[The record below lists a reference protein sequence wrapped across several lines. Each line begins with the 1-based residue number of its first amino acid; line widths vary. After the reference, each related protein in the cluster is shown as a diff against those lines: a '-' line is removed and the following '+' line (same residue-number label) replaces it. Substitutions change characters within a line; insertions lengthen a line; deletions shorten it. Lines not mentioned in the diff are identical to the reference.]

1 MQCPKCHSRLREDSC
16 ISISSYFETDSKQ
29 LPVRGMSCMI
39 CGYWSDTI
47 SEPAIAGIPPAS
59 GAGRRT
65 IDGLQVMQY
74 VAKHLEKIALMRP
87 KSSWQE
93 IKSTLRLP
101 GRPETINRAFTRLM
115 CAK

>member
-1 MQCPKCHSRLREDSC
+1 MQCPKCRSRMQEENC
-16 ISISSYFETDSKQ
+16 ISTGSYMEDDPKHMAIHGWGC
-29 LPVRGMSCMI
+29 LMGGEWVDIIP
-39 CGYWSDTI
+39 
-47 SEPAIAGIPPAS
+47 EPAIPNIPPAS

-65 IDGLQVMQY
+65 IDGLSIMVH
-74 VAKHLEKIALMRP
+74 VRKRKEEIAAMCP

-93 IKSTLRLP
+93 IKATLRLP